1 MSALILR
8 RCKHTLTLTVILLS
22 GPFGN
27 ASACPPGSVLQTGNG
42 WQGCV
47 QTSSSP
53 VWVDRWGAIATDET
67 TGAFGS
73 ASSEVSKKKA
83 EKYALS
89 MCKEKGKEC
98 KVLFSYYNQ
107 CVSYVTSKN
116 TYFIRTDSTLEQAV
130 SNSMARCERE
140 DEDCRVFYSRCSLP
154 EQV

>member
-1 MSALILR
+1 MNKTPITLLFVAALLVVR
-8 RCKHTLTLTVILLS
+8 Q
-22 GPFGN
+22 

-47 QTSSSP
+47 QNSSPP

-73 ASSEVSKKKA
+73 SSSEASKRKA

-130 SNSMARCERE
+130 SNSMTRCERE
-140 DEDCRVFYSRCSLP
+140 DEGCRVFYSRCSLP
-154 EQV
+154 EQI